1 MSCSPFSIYTT
12 PCRTMGGIQKFYVGT
27 FNDSALIMGATADGS
42 ITSFSGTTVSFYGV
56 EQRIEEGSVV
66 EAGAG
71 AGGNFNVTQTLEVRF
86 NSITQA
92 IQNQLAILGKGRW
105 RVMFKDV
112 QGNYFLVGKTR
123 GVEVTATTG
132 GSGKAS
138 GDTPG
143 HTVTMV
149 AKEPDYIVAVSSAAA
164 LSVIQE

>member
-1 MSCSPFSIYTT
+1 MACSPFSKYTT
-12 PCRTMGGIQKFYVGT
+12 PCRTMGGIQKFYIGT
-27 FNDSALIMGATADGS
+27 YNGDSLIMGATADGT
-42 ITSFSGTTVSFYGV
+42 ITSFSGATVSFFGV

-71 AGGNFNVTQTLEVRF
+71 AGGNFFVTQTAEVRF

-105 RVMFKDV
+105 RVMIKDKE
-112 QGNYFLVGKTR
+112 GNYFLLGKTS

-132 GSGKAS
+132 GPGKAS

-143 HTVTMV
+143 QTVTMV
-149 AKEPDYIVAVSSAAA
+149 AKEPNYMVAVSSTAAA
-164 LSVIQE
+164 SLIEE